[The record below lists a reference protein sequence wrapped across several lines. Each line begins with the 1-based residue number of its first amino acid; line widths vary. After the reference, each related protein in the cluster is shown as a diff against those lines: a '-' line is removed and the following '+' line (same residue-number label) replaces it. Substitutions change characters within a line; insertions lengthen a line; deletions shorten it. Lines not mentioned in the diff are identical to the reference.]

1 MKDKKVIRGFT
12 CGAFDLVH
20 AGHILMFEECKNYCD
35 YLIVGLQ
42 KDPSI
47 DRGDKNKP
55 IQTLKE
61 REVILK
67 SIKWIDE
74 IIVYN
79 DEEELYQILNNMW
92 EMGTINV
99 RIIGSDWKGKKFTG
113 YNLPIK
119 VIFNSRSHSYSTSEL
134 RKRVYQSELNKRP

>member
-20 AGHILMFEECKNYCD
+20 AGHILMFEECKKYCD
-35 YLIVGLQ
+35 YLVVGLQ
-42 KDPSI
+42 KDPSV
-47 DRGDKNKP
+47 DREDKNKP
-55 IQTLKE
+55 VQTLKE
-61 REVILK
+61 REIILK

-74 IIVYN
+74 IIVYD
-79 DEEELYQILNNMW
+79 DEESLFQILNNMW
-92 EMGTINV
+92 ETGRIDV